1 MKSVL
6 FAMAL
11 AVGMSAQAAL
21 LTFEQGTKQLEGV
34 NLSPVA
40 TINDAEGKPT
50 DIKLDLL
57 GAGLRSKTVLFVA
70 AKVYVTQMFSDSK
83 TTFARNENALASLT
97 GNAKSVAMKMTMMRT
112 VAASSLADSFREA
125 LEHNGYVIEGELEQ
139 VLSFMETSADAIQG
153 KSLTM
158 LMVRNA
164 QGGTNIYYEDAN
176 GAQKS
181 LVGSAELMTKIMS
194 IWLGQPADK
203 GLEDHKKSLLVPVY

>member
-1 MKSVL
+1 MKTVL
-6 FAMAL
+6 FSIVLAL
-11 AVGMSAQAAL
+11 GMSAQAAL
-21 LTFEQGTKQLEGV
+21 LTFDQGTKQIEGV

-40 TINDAEGKPT
+40 KINDAQGKPSE
-50 DIKLDLL
+50 ISLDLL

-70 AKVYVTQMFSDSK
+70 AKVYVAQMFSDSK
-83 TTFARNENALASLT
+83 ATFTRDQNALVTLT
-97 GNAKSVAMKMTMMRT
+97 KNAKSIAMKMTMMRT

-125 LEHNGYVIEGELEQ
+125 LEHNGYEITGELEQ
-139 VLSFMETSADAIQG
+139 VLQLMESSADATQG

-164 QGGTNIYYEDAN
+164 QGGTNIYYEDAA

-194 IWLGQPADK
+194 IWLGQSADK
-203 GLEDHKKSLLVPVY
+203 GLEDLKKALLVPVY

>member
-6 FAMAL
+6 FSMVLAL
-11 AVGMSAQAAL
+11 GLSAQAAL
-21 LTFEQGTKQLEGV
+21 LTFEQGAKQLEGV

-40 TINDAEGKPT
+40 KINDAQGKPSS
-50 DIKLDLL
+50 ISLDLL

-70 AKVYVTQMFSDSK
+70 AKVYVAQMFSDSK
-83 TTFARNENALASLT
+83 ATFTRDQNALTSLT
-97 GNAKSVAMKMTMMRT
+97 KNAKSVAMKMTMMRT

-125 LEHNGYVIEGELEQ
+125 LEHNGYEISGDLEQ
-139 VLSFMETSADAIQG
+139 VLHLMETSADAEQG
-153 KSLTM
+153 KNLSM

-164 QGGTNIYYEDAN
+164 QGGTNIYYEDAK

-181 LVGSAELMTKIMS
+181 FVGGADLMTKIMS

-203 GLEDHKKSLLVPVY
+203 GLETLKQALLVPVY